1 MNISLKDYHRKPTYD
16 ELIQEAL
23 IHPTDIIKY
32 PNRIA
37 TQLRNSP
44 QLTRFDDENFLDVNI
59 LNSNAMKQNLQQ
71 TAFRR
76 ATQPQPRDIKTGPEQ
91 FDIFDTDDNIQQQA
105 DDNEAELQDLKEMKT
120 RKDKKFLDI
129 FTTELSKPSQIDDM
143 MTETTATENK
153 RNLRGTSSSSAA
165 TATEYYED
173 EDEDEDEDG
182 FTETPQKVRKIV
194 DNIELKELEQIAE
207 NHLKKLLTEIQD
219 NLRKGR
225 HTHKDDSS
233 FVERFD
239 IQNIL
244 TELKKL
250 TSNTS
255 LRKKRRPEQADKI
268 DDLKGKLIKILN
280 KSQ

>member
-1 MNISLKDYHRKPTYD
+1 MNNSIKDYHRKPTYD
-16 ELIQEAL
+16 ELIQEAI
-23 IHPTDIIKY
+23 IHPTDTIKY

-44 QLTRFDDENFLDVNI
+44 QLTRFDDENFLDINI

-76 ATQPQPRDIKTGPEQ
+76 ATQPLPRDIKTGPEQ
-91 FDIFDTDDNIQQQA
+91 FDIFDTEDAIQQQA
-105 DDNEAELQDLKEMKT
+105 DDNEAELQDLKAMKT

-143 MTETTATENK
+143 MTATTATENK

-165 TATEYYED
+165 AATEYEDTYED
-173 EDEDEDEDG
+173 EDE
-182 FTETPQKVRKIV
+182 FTEAPPKVRKIV
-194 DNIELKELEQIAE
+194 ESIELNELEHLAE
-207 NHLKKLLTEIQD
+207 KHLEQLLTEIQD
-219 NLRKGR
+219 NLKRGR
-225 HTHKDDSS
+225 HTTKDDAS

-244 TELKKL
+244 KELKTL
-250 TSNTS
+250 TTNPS
-255 LRKKRRPEQADKI
+255 LRKKRRPEAADRI
-268 DDLKGKLIKILN
+268 DELKGQLIKILN

>member
-91 FDIFDTDDNIQQQA
+91 FDIFDTDDTIQQQA

-165 TATEYYED
+165 IRPSASSAASGQFQYISFEEIEPIPRD
-173 EDEDEDEDG
+173 ISMPDL
-182 FTETPQKVRKIV
+182 
-194 DNIELKELEQIAE
+194 IELA
-207 NHLKKLLTEIQD
+207 
-219 NLRKGR
+219 
-225 HTHKDDSS
+225 
-233 FVERFD
+233 
-239 IQNIL
+239 
-244 TELKKL
+244 
-250 TSNTS
+250 
-255 LRKKRRPEQADKI
+255 KRRI
-268 DDLKGKLIKILN
+268 YYICMYRYIYIYIYI
-280 KSQ
+280 